1 MISIFALKIK
11 IEQSIIY
18 FSRSILWNK
27 LFNLA
32 NVKLSTCRSVI
43 EIIYSKSK
51 MTSEIPETPSQRFW
65 STFKLN

>member
-11 IEQSIIY
+11 IEPSIIY

-27 LFNLA
+27 PFNLA

-43 EIIYSKSK
+43 ETIYSKSK

-65 STFKLN
+65 LMFKLN

>member
-1 MISIFALKIK
+1 MILISALKIK
-11 IEQSIIY
+11 IEPSIIY

-43 EIIYSKSK
+43 EIIYLKSK

-65 STFKLN
+65 LMFKLN

>member
-1 MISIFALKIK
+1 MILISALKIK
-11 IEQSIIY
+11 IEPSIIY

-43 EIIYSKSK
+43 ETIYSKSK

-65 STFKLN
+65 LMFKLN

>member
-27 LFNLA
+27 LFNLV
-32 NVKLSTCRSVI
+32 NVKLSICRSVI
-43 EIIYSKSK
+43 ETIYSKSK

-65 STFKLN
+65 LMFKLN